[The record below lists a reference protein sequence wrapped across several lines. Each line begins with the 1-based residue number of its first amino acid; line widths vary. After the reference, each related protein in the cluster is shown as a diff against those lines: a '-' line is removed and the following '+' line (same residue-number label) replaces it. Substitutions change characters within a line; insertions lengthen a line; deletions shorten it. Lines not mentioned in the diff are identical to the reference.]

1 MEVSSSPPLFSPLFL
16 PIVVGLSEWL
26 SLYYKYRFSLLRLV
40 VLSSHLPPPLYHY
53 FVLQSFQL
61 WLYHQPNLTHNQIQ
75 TSSARFPLLGLIQ
88 HGQGKNTFRRIR
100 CVHSTIIPNASGM
113 DNIAAAAVAKG
124 GGPTTMLSS
133 FDNLRAFPDLELPVP
148 PGQAPI
154 YIFGVVHGE
163 MDASGAADFIFS
175 SRPAAVVCET
185 SLTPAH
191 GAATGS
197 VLRLE
202 DCLSPVGSGYGGS
215 GDARARY
222 LAQIAARL
230 DTAMFSSSPL
240 PSVGQE
246 NDDGDD
252 NEAWSQLCAHTPS
265 EQLAYIA
272 TLAVGADLIFGDRPK
287 TETYARLLW
296 VPSLV
301 DLDRAFGAKAR
312 ENYEELAGE
321 LWPGGGDGEVEGGGG
336 GDGDGD
342 GDSLVVHRILMLER
356 DARLLSTLNNA
367 SIKAGPQSLV
377 VGVVGRGHL
386 PGMADLWE
394 NNTWQDLLTTPP
406 MDSNT
411 SGDDDDNDS
420 KSEEY
425 GVRRALFDGILRL
438 TCQSDVLDDVASK
451 LPDLNFNFN
460 QGSSSSS
467 SPAWEAYHTTHEIY
481 GNCRMLLATLSTEE
495 LKAVCQGWRCDMY
508 GVLEEVRKVRP
519 VNGGKGWSEELVTK
533 LRMLNFELA
542 VQGEEE

>member
-1 MEVSSSPPLFSPLFL
+1 MD
-16 PIVVGLSEWL
+16 
-26 SLYYKYRFSLLRLV
+26 
-40 VLSSHLPPPLYHY
+40 
-53 FVLQSFQL
+53 
-61 WLYHQPNLTHNQIQ
+61 
-75 TSSARFPLLGLIQ
+75 
-88 HGQGKNTFRRIR
+88 
-100 CVHSTIIPNASGM
+100 ST
-113 DNIAAAAVAKG
+113 AAAAAAKG
-124 GGPTTMLSS
+124 GGPATMGSN
-133 FDNLRAFPDLELPVP
+133 FDNLRALSFPDLELPVASD
-148 PGQAPI
+148 QAPI
-154 YIFGVVHGE
+154 YIFGVLHGE
-163 MDASGAADFIFS
+163 VDASGAADFILS

-202 DCLSPVGSGYGGS
+202 DCLSQVGSGYGGS

-230 DTAMFSSSPL
+230 DAAMFSSSPL
-240 PSVGQE
+240 ALEGQE
-246 NDDGDD
+246 NDHNGND
-252 NEAWSQLCAHTPS
+252 AWSQLCAHTPS

-287 TETYARLLW
+287 TETYTRLLW
-296 VPSLV
+296 LPSLV
-301 DLDRAFGAKAR
+301 DLDKAFGAKAR

-321 LWPGGGDGEVEGGGG
+321 LWA
-336 GDGDGD
+336 GDGDE
-342 GDSLVVHRILMLER
+342 DSLVHRILMLER

-367 SIKAGPQSLV
+367 SIKAGPHSVV

-394 NNTWQDLLTTPP
+394 NNTWQDLLTTTS

-411 SGDDDDNDS
+411 TGNRDMRMDNN
-420 KSEEY
+420 SEEY

-438 TCQSDVLDDVASK
+438 TCQSDVLDDVSRN
-451 LPDLNFNFN
+451 LPELNLNSS
-460 QGSSSSS
+460 QGGSGS

-481 GNCRMLLATLSTEE
+481 GNCRMLLATLSREE

-508 GVLEEVRKVRP
+508 GVLEEIRKVRL
-519 VNGGKGWSEELVTK
+519 VNGGKGWSEELVMK

-542 VQGEEE
+542 L